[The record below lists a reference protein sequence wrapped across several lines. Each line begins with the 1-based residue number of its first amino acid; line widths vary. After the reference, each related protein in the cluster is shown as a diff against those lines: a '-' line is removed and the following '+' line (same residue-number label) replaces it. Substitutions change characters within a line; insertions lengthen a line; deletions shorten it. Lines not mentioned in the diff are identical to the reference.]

1 MVGHSVH
8 YANSDSILSSR
19 FRLDVP
25 ALAHP
30 IRDSPANPVMSITI
44 HETFSVI
51 APIERVWRF
60 LTTPQE
66 VVQCLPGA
74 ELTEVLSDREYA
86 GRVKVKVGPVT
97 AAYAGKATLAEVDE
111 AARRITLIG
120 EGRETGGAGSAKMT
134 MRGGVAPNANGGSD
148 VSVDA
153 TIDIAGKVMQ
163 FGRGLVESVSQQLFK
178 QFVELARAKLEH
190 AAPDAVERPLGTN
203 PGAAADATS
212 PTTAPRELR
221 LLPVLWRA
229 ILDWFRHLF
238 R

>member
-1 MVGHSVH
+1 
-8 YANSDSILSSR
+8 
-19 FRLDVP
+19 
-25 ALAHP
+25 
-30 IRDSPANPVMSITI
+30 MSITI
-44 HETFSVI
+44 HETFTVNS
-51 APIERVWRF
+51 PIERVWHF

-66 VVQCLPGA
+66 VVECLPGA
-74 ELTEVLSDREYA
+74 ELTEVLSEREYA

-111 AARRITLIG
+111 AKHRITLVG

-134 MRGGVAPNANGGSD
+134 MHGGVTPNAGGGSD
-148 VSVDA
+148 VTVDA

-178 QFVELARAKLEH
+178 QFVEQARVKLESE
-190 AAPDAVERPLGTN
+190 APAAVESPLGSNN
-203 PGAAADATS
+203 PAPTSAAA

-221 LLPVLWRA
+221 LLPLLWRA
-229 ILDWFRHLF
+229 IVDWFRRLL

>member
-1 MVGHSVH
+1 
-8 YANSDSILSSR
+8 
-19 FRLDVP
+19 
-25 ALAHP
+25 
-30 IRDSPANPVMSITI
+30 MSITI
-44 HETFSVI
+44 HETFTVN
-51 APIERVWRF
+51 APIERVWHF

-74 ELTEVLSDREYA
+74 ELTEVLSDHEYA

-111 AARRITLIG
+111 PGHRITLIG

-134 MRGGVAPNANGGSD
+134 MRGGVVPNVGGGSD

-178 QFVELARAKLEH
+178 QFVEQARVKLES
-190 AAPDAVERPLGTN
+190 APPPAEVHRPLGSDN
-203 PGAAADATS
+203 PTPPSTPA
-212 PTTAPRELR
+212 PTTAAPELR
-221 LLPVLWRA
+221 LLPLLWRA
-229 ILDWFRHLF
+229 IADWFKRLF

>member
-1 MVGHSVH
+1 
-8 YANSDSILSSR
+8 
-19 FRLDVP
+19 
-25 ALAHP
+25 
-30 IRDSPANPVMSITI
+30 MSIAI
-44 HETFSVI
+44 HETFTVN

-66 VVQCLPGA
+66 VVECLPGA
-74 ELTEVLSDREYA
+74 ELTEVLSEREYA

-111 AARRITLIG
+111 AAHRITLIG

-134 MRGGVAPNANGGSD
+134 MNGGVTPNAGGSCD
-148 VSVDA
+148 VTVDA

-178 QFVELARAKLEH
+178 QFVEQARDKLEREPP
-190 AAPDAVERPLGTN
+190 AADSPLGT
-203 PGAAADATS
+203 AAA
-212 PTTAPRELR
+212 TTPAAGRPRDLR
-221 LLPVLWRA
+221 ILPLLWRA
-229 ILDWFRHLF
+229 VLDWFRRLF